1 MLQNKAFLLKN
12 RFRSYVCGFSTQVN
26 YYSTAHKWHRKSFT
40 NHFARKQLLRKPP
53 DTTILDT
60 FAMLKRFFEKR
71 VMTTPV
77 LFYAC
82 FLVSLLFFCYNILPN
97 AQAPQII
104 PQVVFFSFHDL
115 HVVAFLTRF
124 TKILESIKDFLKKQ
138 ASKLLSCRG
147 GLGEA
152 PYNTPRHSLQR
163 CRSKALWDRG
173 IVKLALFEFSYLNV
187 LKVF

>member
-1 MLQNKAFLLKN
+1 M
-12 RFRSYVCGFSTQVN
+12 CGFSTQVN

-60 FAMLKRFFEKR
+60 FAMLKRFFKKR

-82 FLVSLLFFCYNILPN
+82 FWVSIFFCRKMLPD

-124 TKILESIKDFLKKQ
+124 TKIYKDF
-138 ASKLLSCRG
+138 G
-147 GLGEA
+147 I
-152 PYNTPRHSLQR
+152 HQR
-163 CRSKALWDRG
+163 
-173 IVKLALFEFSYLNV
+173 LFEETS
-187 LKVF
+187 LKASILPRRSGRSPLQYAAASFPKMSLKGAEGYGYTQTYFARNLLLKTS

>member
-60 FAMLKRFFEKR
+60 FAILKRFKKKC

-77 LFYAC
+77 LFYSC
-82 FLVSLLFFCYNILPN
+82 FCFSPFFGKKMLPD
-97 AQAPQII
+97 AQAPQSLCSC
-104 PQVVFFSFHDL
+104 PATTPNHSASFFLIFMISTLRPSSQD
-115 HVVAFLTRF
+115 
-124 TKILESIKDFLKKQ
+124 
-138 ASKLLSCRG
+138 
-147 GLGEA
+147 
-152 PYNTPRHSLQR
+152 LQR
-163 CRSKALWDRG
+163 FWHPSKTFWRNKPQSFYLAAAVWAKPPTIRRG
-173 IVKLALFEFSYLNV
+173 ILSRDAVQRRCGI
-187 LKVF
+187 KVYAN